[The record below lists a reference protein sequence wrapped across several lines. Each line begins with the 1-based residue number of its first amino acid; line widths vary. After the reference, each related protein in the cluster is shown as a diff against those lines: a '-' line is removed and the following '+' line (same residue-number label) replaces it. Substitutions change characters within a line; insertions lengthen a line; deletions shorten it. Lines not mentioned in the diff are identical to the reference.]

1 MKKTLILVLFLGLFF
16 IVQATSISVP
26 STAGGLSSAITA
38 AGGNLTTTTNLTVT
52 GTIDVRD
59 FVTMRDN
66 MPLLAVVDLSGAN
79 IATYTGVGTSGTA
92 SITYLA
98 NKIPDNAFCTLS
110 GKAKTSL
117 KSITMPSTVTSIG
130 NYAFSDCSGFT
141 GSLTIPSTVT
151 SIGNFAFNSCS
162 GFTGSLTI
170 PSSVTFIGNSAFNSC
185 TGFTG
190 SLTIPLSVTSIG
202 EYTFSNC
209 KSFTGSLTIPSSVT
223 TIGYA
228 AFSYCNGFNGSLTI
242 PSSVTTIGY
251 AAFNSCSG
259 FTGSLTI
266 PSSVTTI
273 GNSAFSDC
281 SGFTGSLTIPSS
293 VTSIGNYAFNS
304 CSGFTGSL
312 TIPSSVTSI
321 GESTFS
327 NCRSFTGSLTIPS
340 SVTTIGNSA
349 FSYCSGF
356 TGSLTIPSSVTSIGE
371 SAFFYCNGLI
381 TVDMANLNYSSA
393 DGVLFNKDKTTLILC
408 STFKSGSYT
417 IPSSVTTIEDYA
429 FSNCSRLT
437 GSLIIPSSVTS
448 IGFLAFFYCNVI
460 ITVDMANPNY
470 SSGDGVLFNKDKTTL
485 IFCPQY
491 KTENYT
497 IPTSV
502 TTIGDYAFNV
512 CSRLTGS
519 LTIPSSV
526 TSIGNH
532 AFYGCSGFTG
542 SLTIPTSVTFIG
554 KSAFYGCRGFTGSLT
569 IPTSVTSIGEYA
581 FFYCNGIITVDIA
594 NPNYSSGDGVL
605 FNKDKTTLIFCPQ
618 YKTENYTIPTSV
630 TTIGVSA
637 FYDCNELTG
646 SLTIPSSVTSIGNS
660 AFLYC
665 SKLSSII
672 AYGTTPSLISLGE
685 GVFIGVSTGTC
696 KLYVPVGTKTLYAA
710 AEQWKDFMITDGTP
724 TIATQAVSDI
734 NITVATGNANIIDFG
749 ISNLTS
755 YGICWNKTGSPTI
768 SDNKV
773 DKGTT
778 SIIGTFSAAMEELTA
793 NTIYF
798 VRAFATNT
806 RGTSYGNEVTFTTL
820 DIAPHISYLTPL
832 TYTVGIPITALTP
845 TNTGGAVPAGSDSV
859 GFVYT
864 VSPALPTGLSF
875 DRATGT
881 INGTPTVTNAATTYT
896 VTAANSGGCDTTNI
910 SITVKNPQT
919 ITFSALPAKTY
930 GDASYNLTATT
941 SSGLG
946 LSYSSDN
953 TAVATVSDT
962 TIIIVGVGTA
972 NITVSQAGNA
982 TYAAAPNIT
991 QQLTVNKKALMVTA
1005 TVDTKTYDGTTA
1017 STGAPTV
1024 GTLVAGDVINVSPTQ
1039 VFDHAT
1045 VGIRVLT
1052 ASGLTIKN
1060 SCTDVTGNYDISYT
1074 SATGTINKFSL
1085 SVTAISD
1092 TKTYDGTT
1100 ASTRTPIVGTLV
1112 AGDLINVS
1120 PTQAFDNATVGT
1132 RVLTASGLIIKNSN
1146 TDVTGNYNIQYI
1158 AVNGSI
1164 SAKILTIKEPVVTLN
1179 KNYDGTTLATVTV
1192 GALSGVV
1199 ARDEGNIAV
1208 TAAANYDNATVG
1220 VNKTIRVIYTL
1231 VGSAANNYIA
1241 PADYVIAGARILETI
1256 KLNLLSTPTPGCE
1269 GTDMQLAYSVLSGTP
1284 TQYKI
1289 NFDAAA
1295 QTAGMQNVN
1304 YTNLISFGEN
1314 GVVSF
1319 TLPTKIKYGTYH
1331 GTLQMKSEFGIESSV
1346 YNFQFT
1352 IKVSSDYI
1360 IPKFDDVL
1368 LCDNSSNTFTA
1379 YQWYKDGVAIAGAT
1393 EQFYNDHIL
1402 DGSYSLKL
1410 TTTDGMTVYS
1420 CDKVLTA
1427 SKAKKVNAY
1436 PSPLKV
1442 SEICTVKMIGFSI
1455 EDLEGASL
1463 SVYTTQGICVY
1474 HSTKVEN
1481 VNLIS
1486 LPPMAGMYLGSV
1498 VTEKGQRT
1506 QFKIIVVE

>member
-1 MKKTLILVLFLGLFF
+1 MKKPILQRQMNCRCLKTFILVCLLVIIGVSANAANFTVSTEAEFDAAYASSTTNDVIILTNNIVVTTEKILSKSITINGNGFTISLPNPGLDDMGRFNTAASGFRVFTISDNSEVTVHALTIKGGGSQGAIYVDSIGILHMNECVVSNSKNSRGGGGIVNRGLTYLNNLLVNRNAAQYGGGFLNSGIMFIENSTFSENRSTSSVGGGGAGENQGYLYINNSTISNNQSTEIGGGINNRGTICILNSNVTGNVCYGDSKGGGIGNNGVAVYAINTLFAYNYSRTGGDVTNPTSYQLDDIIAYSNQRNVCLYNCIYHAALPAETSDKIGNIHYTGLADGSDNTIFTGGSSSNITDGTGVEIGTAKVF
-16 IVQATSISVP
+16 RPYLKNYNGCTVTALKTGSFVLKPENRGTQTRFANNNNVSLAIAYYNTSSSSWVDLKGT
-26 STAGGLSSAITA
+26 STASELISIDQVGTTRSNPPAIGAIQGVTDNLYLVKVNAATNGSVNGGTLYGDVYAAGSSVNLTAIPDLGYHFVRWDYMLGGSGIASTSNPYTFSVTSDLTLSPVFDVNTANGYSITYIGNNNTSGDAPEIIKYSTPTTIAGPGTLNNTDYSFDGWNTNANGSGISYAVGSTYSQGANLTLYAMWTQNSSAPTVTTDAATNITA
-38 AGGNLTTTTNLTVT
+38 TAAMLNGSVNANNYNTTVSFEYGVSTSYGSRETLVSTVT
-52 GTIDVRD
+52 GT
-59 FVTMRDN
+59 
-66 MPLLAVVDLSGAN
+66 S
-79 IATYTGVGTSGTA
+79 ATPVSYT
-92 SITYLA
+92 
-98 NKIPDNAFCTLS
+98 
-110 GKAKTSL
+110 
-117 KSITMPSTVTSIG
+117 
-130 NYAFSDCSGFT
+130 
-141 GSLTIPSTVT
+141 LT
-151 SIGNFAFNSCS
+151 
-162 GFTGSLTI
+162 
-170 PSSVTFIGNSAFNSC
+170 
-185 TGFTG
+185 
-190 SLTIPLSVTSIG
+190 
-202 EYTFSNC
+202 
-209 KSFTGSLTIPSSVT
+209 
-223 TIGYA
+223 
-228 AFSYCNGFNGSLTI
+228 
-242 PSSVTTIGY
+242 
-251 AAFNSCSG
+251 
-259 FTGSLTI
+259 
-266 PSSVTTI
+266 
-273 GNSAFSDC
+273 
-281 SGFTGSLTIPSS
+281 
-293 VTSIGNYAFNS
+293 
-304 CSGFTGSL
+304 
-312 TIPSSVTSI
+312 
-321 GESTFS
+321 
-327 NCRSFTGSLTIPS
+327 
-340 SVTTIGNSA
+340 
-349 FSYCSGF
+349 
-356 TGSLTIPSSVTSIGE
+356 
-371 SAFFYCNGLI
+371 GLI
-381 TVDMANLNYSSA
+381 PNTTYHYRVN
-393 DGVLFNKDKTTLILC
+393 GV
-408 STFKSGSYT
+408 
-417 IPSSVTTIEDYA
+417 
-429 FSNCSRLT
+429 
-437 GSLIIPSSVTS
+437 
-448 IGFLAFFYCNVI
+448 
-460 ITVDMANPNY
+460 
-470 SSGDGVLFNKDKTTL
+470 
-485 IFCPQY
+485 
-491 KTENYT
+491 
-497 IPTSV
+497 
-502 TTIGDYAFNV
+502 
-512 CSRLTGS
+512 
-519 LTIPSSV
+519 
-526 TSIGNH
+526 
-532 AFYGCSGFTG
+532 
-542 SLTIPTSVTFIG
+542 
-554 KSAFYGCRGFTGSLT
+554 
-569 IPTSVTSIGEYA
+569 
-581 FFYCNGIITVDIA
+581 
-594 NPNYSSGDGVL
+594 
-605 FNKDKTTLIFCPQ
+605 
-618 YKTENYTIPTSV
+618 
-630 TTIGVSA
+630 
-637 FYDCNELTG
+637 
-646 SLTIPSSVTSIGNS
+646 NS
-660 AFLYC
+660 
-665 SKLSSII
+665 
-672 AYGTTPSLISLGE
+672 
-685 GVFIGVSTGTC
+685 
-696 KLYVPVGTKTLYAA
+696 
-710 AEQWKDFMITDGTP
+710 
-724 TIATQAVSDI
+724 
-734 NITVATGNANIIDFG
+734 
-749 ISNLTS
+749 
-755 YGICWNKTGSPTI
+755 
-768 SDNKV
+768 
-773 DKGTT
+773 
-778 SIIGTFSAAMEELTA
+778 
-793 NTIYF
+793 
-798 VRAFATNT
+798 
-806 RGTSYGNEVTFTTL
+806 RGTSNASDMTFTTL

-832 TYTVGIPITALTP
+832 TYTVGIPITALIP
-845 TNTGGAVPAGSDSV
+845 TNTGGAVPAGGDSD
-859 GFVYT
+859 GFIYT
-864 VSPALPTGLSF
+864 VSPTLPTGLSF
-875 DRATGT
+875 DRTTGT
-881 INGTPTVTNAATTYT
+881 INGTPTVLSAATMYT
-896 VTAANSGGCDTTNI
+896 VTAANSGGLYATSI

-919 ITFSALPAKTY
+919 ITFSALPTKTY
-930 GDASYNLTATT
+930 GDAPYDLTATT

-953 TAVATVSDT
+953 SAVATVSGT
-962 TIIIVGVGTA
+962 TIIIVGAGIAT
-972 NITVSQAGNA
+972 ITVSQAGDA
-982 TYAAAPNIT
+982 TYTAAPNIT

-1005 TVDTKTYDGTTA
+1005 RIDTKTYDGTTA
-1017 STGAPTV
+1017 STLTPIV
-1024 GTLVAGDVINVSPTQ
+1024 GTLVAGDLINVSPTQ

-1060 SCTDVTGNYDISYT
+1060 SSTDVTGNYDISYT

-1085 SVTAISD
+1085 SVTAIAD

-1179 KNYDGTTLATVTV
+1179 KDYDGTTLATVTV

-1331 GTLQMKSEFGIESSV
+1331 GTLQMKSEFGKESSV

-1410 TTTDGMTVYS
+1410 TTTDGKTVYS

-1506 QFKIIVVE
+1506 QFKIIVVG